1 MKTEITKDRLSEFFY
16 PTKNFNRKYLD
27 NAIVDYA
34 EIEINPEGIEKLE
47 NNLERKRSGTPD
59 ENEKWWQELTNPESD
74 YYEHIIAYVHF
85 DAGTDK
91 FNKLFLEVYTAHGC
105 DTELNVDK
113 LINEEEKQYII
124 DAALESLHKWRGT
137 DKIMN
142 GY

>member
-1 MKTEITKDRLSEFFY
+1 MKTEITKDKLSEFFY
-16 PTKNFNRKYLD
+16 PTQNFNRKYLD

-34 EIEINPEGIEKLE
+34 EIEINPDGIEKLE
-47 NNLERKRSGTPD
+47 NNLERNGTPD

-91 FNKLFLEVYTAHGC
+91 FNKLFLEVYTSYGC

-124 DAALESLHKWRGT
+124 DAALESMHKWRGT